1 MKSGDGKADAKDIKK
16 LIGNPKVIFAIGRF
30 HLFYFFD
37 RCVEFLGGPA
47 SGKGT

>member
-16 LIGNPKVIFAIGRF
+16 LIGNPKVIFAIG
-30 HLFYFFD
+30 
-37 RCVEFLGGPA
+37 GPA